1 MGLMDHKAR
10 RRDAARWRD
19 AGLTYK
25 QIGDRIG
32 VSGSQAS
39 VMVSK
44 AYRERE
50 YWNVELKKQHEMFS
64 SHLKYIWPMSNAG
77 KL

>member
-1 MGLMDHKAR
+1 MDHKAR

-25 QIGDRIG
+25 QIGDRLG
-32 VSGSQAS
+32 VSGTQAR
-39 VMVSK
+39 VIVLK
-44 AYRERE
+44 AHRERGF
-50 YWNVELKKQHEMFS
+50 WNSELAIENKMFS
-64 SHLKYIWPMSNAG
+64 SHLKYIWPMKNAG

>member
-32 VSGSQAS
+32 VSGSQAC
-39 VMVSK
+39 VMVNK
-44 AYRERE
+44 AHRERD
-50 YWNVELKKQHEMFS
+50 YWNIKLKEENESFS
-64 SHLKYIWPMSNAG
+64 AHLKYIWPMKNAG